1 MPDMALT
8 VATFAGAGRIR
19 PAPGTWGSVAAA
31 ALALIAAVCLPAAW
45 LGGVLLGG
53 VVLAVVAGVWSTPAA
68 QDRYGTLDPGQV
80 VIDEAAGVWLALAV
94 IPATWVA
101 ERPLLAVAATLLAFR
116 IFDIG
121 KPWPIPA
128 IERIGGAWGVML
140 DDLVAGVIAG
150 AVCVP
155 LLA

>member
-8 VATFAGAGRIR
+8 VATFGGAGRVR

-45 LGGVLLGG
+45 LGGVLFGG
-53 VVLAVVAGVWSTPAA
+53 VVLAVVAGLWSTPAA
-68 QDRYGTLDPGQV
+68 QDRFATLDPGQV

-94 IPATWVA
+94 IPANWVA
-101 ERPLLAVAATLLAFR
+101 ERPQLAVTATLLAFR
-116 IFDIG
+116 VFDIG

-150 AVCVP
+150 AVCAP